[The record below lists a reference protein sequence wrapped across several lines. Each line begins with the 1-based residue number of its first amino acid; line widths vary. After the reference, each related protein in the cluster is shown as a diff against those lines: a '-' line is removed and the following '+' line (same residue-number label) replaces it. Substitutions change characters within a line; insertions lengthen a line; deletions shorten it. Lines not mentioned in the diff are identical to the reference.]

1 MSEPI
6 PVTLRYEYT
15 WRSGR
20 LAWELCNILNA
31 LSVPDFRTI
40 REGAVEKLG
49 WTQPPAASRRTLW
62 SSRRKVASRM
72 RARSTRRCQWNW

>member
-1 MSEPI
+1 MSGPI

-31 LSVPDFRTI
+31 LPVPDFRTI

-49 WTQPPAASRRTLW
+49 LDAAT
-62 SSRRKVASRM
+62 RRKQAN
-72 RARSTRRCQWNW
+72 ALALK